1 MKIFEVIRNRFILFL
16 IQTLILNLIVFYF
29 GYHITLSFDIETSI
43 EQIVIIQFL
52 ANYTL
57 FDSLPSLIFIYLI
70 WLIVSLIPIFL
81 YINIK
86 KSYST
91 NLLTFFFP
99 NFFLYVFLSRFSPE
113 YFNLNFPFHLMHTIL
128 LGVVIVVFSI
138 SLSLLIKRILKL
150 KSKQR
155 VEDLQ
160 KIVESGNRVCP
171 KCGTIFE
178 SLPKYCYNCNTDL
191 TSTIE
196 DKIGKD
202 KLEKNN

>member
-1 MKIFEVIRNRFILFL
+1 M
-16 IQTLILNLIVFYF
+16 
-29 GYHITLSFDIETSI
+29 
-43 EQIVIIQFL
+43 
-52 ANYTL
+52 
-57 FDSLPSLIFIYLI
+57 
-70 WLIVSLIPIFL
+70 
-81 YINIK
+81 
-86 KSYST
+86 
-91 NLLTFFFP
+91 
-99 NFFLYVFLSRFSPE
+99 
-113 YFNLNFPFHLMHTIL
+113 NFPFHLMHTIL